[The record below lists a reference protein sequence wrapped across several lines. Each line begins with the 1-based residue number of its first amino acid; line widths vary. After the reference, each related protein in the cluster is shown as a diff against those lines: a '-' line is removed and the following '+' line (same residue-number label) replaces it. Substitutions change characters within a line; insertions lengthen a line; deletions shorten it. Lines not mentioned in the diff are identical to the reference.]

1 MSRKKP
7 TPKIRWRPARAHNRE
22 SSQER
27 QRMARRAE
35 RTISRTPPP
44 ALQGSGSVL
53 PFVSPQKRKS
63 PIRGMRLLGE
73 RMFAWGKLALTEMW
87 KQGPW
92 RSLGKP
98 AEG

>member
-7 TPKIRWRPARAHNRE
+7 NPKIRCRPARAHNRE

-35 RTISRTPPP
+35 RTISREPPP
-44 ALQGSGSVL
+44 TMQGSGAVIPS
-53 PFVSPQKRKS
+53 VSPQERKS
-63 PIRGMRLLGE
+63 PTEGMGLGE
-73 RMFAWGKLALTEMW
+73 RTLAWVKLALTGMW
-87 KQGPW
+87 KQGPL

>member
-7 TPKIRWRPARAHNRE
+7 NPKIRWRTARTNNRE
-22 SSQER
+22 TSQER
-27 QRMARRAE
+27 QRMPRRAKKA
-35 RTISRTPPP
+35 IGRTPPP

-53 PFVSPQKRKS
+53 PFVSPQERKS
-63 PIRGMRLLGE
+63 PTKRMGILGE
-73 RMFAWGKLALTEMW
+73 RMFAWGKLALTGMW

-92 RSLGKP
+92 RSPSKP